1 MFRSIIAFMEKWPDV
16 WNTHIPVVPIVNN
29 VKSVIAGMEL
39 HMRNELEKDR
49 TGNTQEKNVRF
60 DILLLLTYKLLTK
73 LRAFARASQNSTLF
87 SAVDYSPYSLESG
100 SDVEMISRCRMI
112 LAKGREYF
120 TQTADY
126 DITFVELN
134 AIAKALDDAAPLAA
148 QSNSMDCDRR
158 AASAGIPELIRKG
171 QEQLTILDDLIG
183 GMVSDKEFITAYYH
197 VRCFLNT
204 PMPDV
209 VSVEII

>member
-39 HMRNELEKDR
+39 HMRNEMEKDR
-49 TGNTQEKNVRF
+49 SGDRQEKSVRF
-60 DILLLLTYKLLTK
+60 DVLLRLTYKLLTK

-87 SAVDYSPYSLESG
+87 SAVDYSPSSLESG

-112 LAKGREYF
+112 LTKGREYF

-126 DITFVELN
+126 DITFAELN
-134 AIAKALDDAAPLAA
+134 AIAKALDDAAPFAT
-148 QSNSMDCDRR
+148 QGNSMDNDRR
-158 AASAGIPELIRKG
+158 AASTGIRELIRKG